1 MFNILPKSTSGH
13 DHIQSHSPPINFLSI
28 QLMVIFPP
36 TSQSSKWSYINN
48 KPTKFLHVCL
58 VSLSELQVISFLFY
72 SVSSNCVI
80 LYRIRT
86 KYYNQHNSLV
96 FDFNALKT
104 KTKDAC

>member
-1 MFNILPKSTSGH
+1 MFNIVPNSTSGH

-36 TSQSSKWSYINN
+36 TSQSSKWPYINN
-48 KPTKFLHVCL
+48 KPTKLLHVCL
-58 VSLSELQVISFLFY
+58 VYQPDLQVISFLFY
-72 SVSSNCVI
+72 SDSSHCVI

-86 KYYNQHNSLV
+86 KYYNQHNSLE

-104 KTKDAC
+104 NTKEAC